1 VWAPAKAVIGSTR
14 HGRKPIVSTI
24 IITVDT
30 KEHDRLVAS
39 TVKPLRQSLGATVAQ
54 LASASGI
61 PPPSIEAIERG
72 VAATRVELRDITVA
86 LAWLST
92 NRVARALTL

>member
-1 VWAPAKAVIGSTR
+1 M
-14 HGRKPIVSTI
+14 PIVSTI

-39 TVKPLRQSLGATVAQ
+39 TVKVLRQSLGTTVAQ
-54 LASASGI
+54 LAKASGI
-61 PPPSIEAIERG
+61 PRGSIERG

-92 NRVARALTL
+92 NRVARALTM

>member
-1 VWAPAKAVIGSTR
+1 VWAPAGAVIGSTR
-14 HGRKPIVSTI
+14 HGRKPIVST

-54 LASASGI
+54 LAKASGI
-61 PPPSIEAIERG
+61 PRPSIVPIERG
-72 VAATRVELRDITVA
+72 GAATGVELRDITVA

-92 NRVARALTL
+92 NRVARAPTR

>member
-1 VWAPAKAVIGSTR
+1 
-14 HGRKPIVSTI
+14 VST

-39 TVKPLRQSLGATVAQ
+39 TVKAHASEPGCHRGSAREGIRCPLS
-54 LASASGI
+54 
-61 PPPSIEAIERG
+61 EHRG
-72 VAATRVELRDITVA
+72 HRARWRRDAAELRDITVA

-92 NRVARALTL
+92 NRAAKSLTA